1 MRPTAISS
9 ELRPPANLLQNEVV
23 RKVQKSRSSQTG
35 DRSKETRPEMERAR
49 NSLSLTSYDFL
60 VNMNRARE
68 QKGVIYLGV
77 SLID

>member
-1 MRPTAISS
+1 
-9 ELRPPANLLQNEVV
+9 
-23 RKVQKSRSSQTG
+23 
-35 DRSKETRPEMERAR
+35 MERAR